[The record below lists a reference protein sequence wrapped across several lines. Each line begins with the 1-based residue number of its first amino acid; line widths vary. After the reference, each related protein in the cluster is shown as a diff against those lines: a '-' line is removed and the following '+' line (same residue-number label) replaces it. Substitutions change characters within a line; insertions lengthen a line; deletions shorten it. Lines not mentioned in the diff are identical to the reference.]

1 MSLTKLL
8 DQLEKEFREEGGMMY
23 HQWYD
28 LREAIVSANVSGAN
42 VTVTVEPNVSPKI
55 TIEFHGD
62 KR

>member
-8 DQLEKEFREEGGMMY
+8 DQLEKRFRDEGDMTY

-42 VTVTVEPNVSPKI
+42 VTVTLEPDVSPKI
-55 TIEFHGD
+55 TIEFRGD